1 MCCIRVNMDLPELTE
16 RQKKLFVLEITRI
29 MEDLEFR
36 RDLLLEIWGRH
47 RDRGPM
53 IDTVFSRWSTLG
65 FDDLALLDSE
75 LMVVLDAYYRELEE
89 LKLLFGYTEAM
100 PTSLGELYDWR
111 FERLSIVAKDV
122 IDKLGGPPERPELP
136 SFDDFLAKQESEGA
150 E

>member
-1 MCCIRVNMDLPELTE
+1 MDLPELTE